1 MDNDIPYLLLTPGP
15 LTTSRRVREAMM
27 RDYST
32 WDVDYNS
39 LVNNIRGRLVRLASE
54 QEGYTSVL
62 MQGSGTFAV
71 EAVIGSVVPDGGTLL
86 VINNGAYGQR
96 MATIAERLGI
106 AYLQLQTGETQPPTT
121 ADVDQ
126 ALAGN
131 PQVTHVAVVH
141 CETTTG
147 MLNPVAEIGQVV
159 KDHDCCYLVDAMSS
173 LGGIPLAM
181 EALQADYL
189 VASAN
194 KCVQGVPGFGFVI
207 ARQQAIESIQGQAR
221 SLCLDLHDQW
231 QEMESKQGKWRFTSP
246 THTVCAFAEALA
258 ELEDEGGVPARHR
271 RYSENQRR
279 LVAGMHQ
286 RGFRTLLPAE
296 LQSPVI
302 TAFYDPCPEFDFDTF
317 YDLLKQRRF
326 VVYPGKVSQAQTFRI
341 GTIGHVFPDDID
353 QLLESVTEVL
363 AEMQIDPFE
372 FAGEVVP

>member
-1 MDNDIPYLLLTPGP
+1 MDKDIPYLLLTPGP

-32 WDVDYNS
+32 WDVDYNV
-39 LVNNIRGRLVRLASE
+39 LVNDIRGRLVRLASN

-71 EAVIGSVVPDGGTLL
+71 EAVIGSVVPSEGTLL

-96 MATIAERLGI
+96 IATIAERLGI
-106 AYLQLQTGETQPPTT
+106 ACVQLQTGETNPPAT

-126 ALAGN
+126 VLVAH
-131 PQVTHVAVVH
+131 PEVTHVAVVH

-147 MLNPVAEIGQVV
+147 MLNPVEEIGQVV
-159 KDHDCCYLVDAMSS
+159 KDHGRCYIVDAMSS
-173 LGGIPLAM
+173 LG
-181 EALQADYL
+181 DYL

-207 ARQQAIESIQGQAR
+207 ARQQDLQAIQGQAR
-221 SLCLDLHDQW
+221 SLSLDLHDQW

-258 ELEDEGGVPARHR
+258 ELEEEGGVPARHR
-271 RYSENQRR
+271 RYVENQHR
-279 LVAGMHQ
+279 LVAGMQ
-286 RGFRTLLPAE
+286 EMGFRTLLPAE

-302 TAFYDPCPEFDFDTF
+302 TAFYDPAPGFDFATF

-326 VVYPGKVSQAQTFRI
+326 VVYPGKVSLAQTFRI
-341 GTIGHVFPDDID
+341 GTIGHVFPEDID
-353 QLLESVTEVL
+353 QLLVSISEVL
-363 AEMQIDPFE
+363 TEMQIDPFE
-372 FAGEVVP
+372 CAGEAMP